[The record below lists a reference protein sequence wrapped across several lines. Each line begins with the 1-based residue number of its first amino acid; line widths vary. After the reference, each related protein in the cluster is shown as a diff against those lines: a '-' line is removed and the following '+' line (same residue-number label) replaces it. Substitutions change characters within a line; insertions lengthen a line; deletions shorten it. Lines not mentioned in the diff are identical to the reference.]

1 MFRTQLI
8 IAEEK
13 VQKFCRIVYT
23 TRNTTTLGFNMCKKL
38 IKHLKINK
46 SLREYCDQL
55 IALYTKQEFIVG
67 NSDLIVETR

>member
-1 MFRTQLI
+1 
-8 IAEEK
+8 
-13 VQKFCRIVYT
+13 
-23 TRNTTTLGFNMCKKL
+23 MCKKL

-67 NSDLIVETR
+67 NSDLIDETR